1 MPADEPLSAG
11 QSVSTKKDV
20 VRLAPFR
27 GIPVKLLWHLPP
39 KQPAKGRDPP
49 LTDIAKRNPRANA
62 LRSSVNAIVKFV
74 RGAVL
79 WLSGIR
85 LTLHI
90 ALMLLSSRR
99 SVIWMDLDRW
109 GQVLFK
115 RKTQTLI
122 QRVTVFVRLMTFN
135 PEYRNLFY
143 CRVGWFGKVLTL
155 ICRPMPTLYI
165 WTTKIGPGL
174 FIQHGF
180 CTVIA
185 AAEIGDNCW
194 INQQVT
200 IGYSNT
206 TDRPTIGNNVSIGAG
221 AKVIGNVTIGENSKV
236 GANAVVVKNVPSN
249 ATVVGVPAYIV
260 KKDGVRVHLPL

>member
-1 MPADEPLSAG
+1 MKLPWHEESA
-11 QSVSTKKDV
+11 
-20 VRLAPFR
+20 PC
-27 GIPVKLLWHLPP
+27 
-39 KQPAKGRDPP
+39 
-49 LTDIAKRNPRANA
+49 
-62 LRSSVNAIVKFV
+62 SSAAEGNGIVKFF

-79 WLSGIR
+79 WLSGVR
-85 LTLHI
+85 LTPHI
-90 ALMLLSSRR
+90 TLMLLSSRR

-115 RKTQTLI
+115 RKPQTSI
-122 QRVTVFVRLMTFN
+122 QRITVFVRLMTFN
-135 PEYRNLFY
+135 AEYRNLFY
-143 CRVGWFGKVLTL
+143 HRTGLLGRMLTAL
-155 ICRPMPTLYI
+155 CRPMPTLYI

-221 AKVIGNVTIGENSKV
+221 AKVIGNVSIGDNSKV

-260 KKDGVRVHLPL
+260 KKDGVKVQLPL